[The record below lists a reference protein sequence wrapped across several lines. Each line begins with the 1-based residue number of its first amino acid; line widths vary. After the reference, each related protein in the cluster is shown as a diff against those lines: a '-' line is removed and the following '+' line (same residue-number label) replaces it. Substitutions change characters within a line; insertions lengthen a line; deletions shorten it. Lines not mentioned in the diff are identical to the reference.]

1 MIRFSKVPAAHVVVS
16 VSHVF
21 KDKEFILNSYIV
33 QGYINQFYDFEQIY
47 TDAAKNI
54 GNQVG
59 VAFNFPELKIKVGKR
74 LNNGLSV
81 CTGEMLALLL
91 AVQWVEDN
99 KPLWTIICSL

>member
-1 MIRFSKVPAAHVVVS
+1 M
-16 VSHVF
+16 SHVF

-33 QGYINQFYDFEQIY
+33 QDYINQFYDFEQIY
-47 TDAAKNI
+47 TDAAKKYSGCGI
-54 GNQVG
+54 Q
-59 VAFNFPELKIKVGKR
+59 FSRKIKVGKR

-81 CTGEMLALLL
+81 YTGEMLVLLLL